1 MFELVVELGGEGF
14 VVREDEGGALQLL
27 DDLGHGE
34 GFAGAGDAEEDLVF
48 FAGVDAG
55 DEFGDGSGLV
65 ALGLVG
71 GRELEV
77 HLCRIKD
84 RSALGA
90 GNRE

>member
-1 MFELVVELGGEGF
+1 M
-14 VVREDEGGALQLL
+14 REDEGGALELL

-55 DEFGDGSGLV
+55 DQLGDGSGLV
-65 ALGLVG
+65 ALGFVG

-77 HLCRIKD
+77 H
-84 RSALGA
+84 
-90 GNRE
+90 